1 MTTFAIVVITMQSI
15 DPIYQTIYAELEQRS
30 LDDSFVS
37 DFPPDGR
44 FVSME
49 SKGRRYWYFDRG
61 SHQNRKRVYVGP
73 ADDPDISKR
82 VDAFKDLKADVVAR
96 RRLVTTLTRD
106 GKLPGPTRAAGSIV
120 EALAEA
126 GFFRLRG
133 VLVGTT
139 AFQCYSALL
148 AVQLPNPLLQTSDA
162 DFAQFH
168 SISAAVDDSI
178 PPILEVLQA
187 VDETFRVVP
196 HHADAQQSTKF
207 RSRDG
212 FLVEFLTPNAGS
224 DDYSGRP
231 AEMPALG
238 HASAQPLR
246 FLDFLIYEPVRAVLL
261 YGPGI
266 PVLVPAPA
274 RYAVHK
280 MIVGSRRRGD
290 ANGRTKA
297 AKDLEQAQVL
307 IEAMMQARRSD
318 EFAAAYAEAFDRG
331 PHWQEALAGSVGRL
345 EPEGLTAFREILRV
359 GMERLRR
366 SAERYLPDPTGD
378 AQPKST

>member
-1 MTTFAIVVITMQSI
+1 MQTI
-15 DPIYQTIYAELEQRS
+15 DPIYQTIYAELEQRG
-30 LDDSFVS
+30 LDESFVS

-61 SHQNRKRVYVGP
+61 SHQNRKRIYVGP
-73 ADDPDISKR
+73 ADDPEISKR
-82 VDAFKDLKADVVAR
+82 VEAFKDLKADVVAR
-96 RRLVTTLTRD
+96 RRLVTTLIRD
-106 GKLPGPTRAAGSIV
+106 GKLPGPIRAAGAV
-120 EALAEA
+120 VDALSEA

-178 PPILEVLQA
+178 PPILDVLHA
-187 VDETFRVVP
+187 VDKTFRVVP

-212 FLVEFLTPNAGS
+212 FIVEFLTPNASS
-224 DDYSGRP
+224 DDYTGRP

-238 HASAQPLR
+238 QASAEPLR

-280 MIVGSRRRGD
+280 MIVASRRRGD

-297 AKDLEQAQVL
+297 EKDLEQAQVL
-307 IEAMMQARRSD
+307 VEAMMQSRRAD

-331 PHWQEALAGSVGRL
+331 PHWQDALASSIGRFD
-345 EPEGLTAFREILRV
+345 PMGLQALRETLRT

-366 SAERYLPDPTGD
+366 PAEPYLLGLTGGV
-378 AQPKST
+378 PP

>member
-1 MTTFAIVVITMQSI
+1 MQTI

-30 LDDSFVS
+30 LDESFVS
-37 DFPPDGR
+37 DFSPEGR

-73 ADDPDISKR
+73 ADDPEISKR
-82 VDAFKDLKADVVAR
+82 VEAFKDLKADIVAR

-106 GKLPGPTRAAGSIV
+106 GKLPGPMRSAGRVV
-120 EALAEA
+120 EALADA

-148 AVQLPNPLLQTSDA
+148 AVQLPNSLLQTSDA

-168 SISAAVDDSI
+168 SISSAVGDSI
-178 PPILEVLQA
+178 PPILDVLHA
-187 VDETFRVVP
+187 VDDTFRVIP
-196 HHADAQQSTKF
+196 HHASAQQSTKF

-212 FLVEFLTPNAGS
+212 FIVEFLTPNASS
-224 DDYSGRP
+224 DDYTGRP
-231 AEMPALG
+231 ADMPALG
-238 HASAQPLR
+238 HASAEPLR

-266 PVLVPAPA
+266 PVLVPAPS

-280 MIVGSRRRGD
+280 MIVAARRRGE
-290 ANGRTKA
+290 ASGRVKA
-297 AKDLEQAQVL
+297 DKDIEQSQVL
-307 IEAMMQARRSD
+307 IEALGQSRRAD

-331 PHWQEALAGSVGRL
+331 PHWQAALGDTMGRL
-345 EPEGLTAFREILRV
+345 EPRGSAMLRDV
-359 GMERLRR
+359 LQLGMMRLKRPV
-366 SAERYLPDPTGD
+366 EPYLP
-378 AQPKST
+378 

>member
-1 MTTFAIVVITMQSI
+1 MTTSSNVVITMQTI

-30 LDDSFVS
+30 LDETFVS
-37 DFPPDGR
+37 DFSPEGR

-73 ADDPDISKR
+73 ADDPEISKR
-82 VDAFKDLKADVVAR
+82 VEAFKDLKADIVAR

-106 GKLPGPTRAAGSIV
+106 GKLPGPPRAAGEVV
-120 EALAEA
+120 EAMADA

-148 AVQLPNPLLQTSDA
+148 AIQLPNPLLQTSDA

-168 SISAAVDDSI
+168 SISAAVEDSI
-178 PPILEVLQA
+178 PPILDVLHA
-187 VDETFRVVP
+187 VDETFREVP
-196 HHADAQQSTKF
+196 HHADPQHSTKF
-207 RSRDG
+207 RSRSG
-212 FLVEFLTPNAGS
+212 FLVEFLTPNASS
-224 DDYSGRP
+224 DDYTGRP
-231 AEMPALG
+231 ADMPALG
-238 HASAQPLR
+238 LASAEPLR
-246 FLDFLIYEPVRAVLL
+246 FLDFLIYEPVRALLL

-280 MIVGSRRRGD
+280 MIVASRRRGD
-290 ANGRTKA
+290 ANGRIKA
-297 AKDLEQAQVL
+297 DKDIDQAQVL
-307 IEAMMQARRSD
+307 IEALAQSRRAD

-331 PHWQEALAGSVGRL
+331 SHWQAALADTIGRM
-345 EPEGLTAFREILRV
+345 EPEQVLVLRETIQR
-359 GMERLRR
+359 GMKRLGRPP
-366 SAERYLPDPTGD
+366 EPYLL
-378 AQPKST
+378 